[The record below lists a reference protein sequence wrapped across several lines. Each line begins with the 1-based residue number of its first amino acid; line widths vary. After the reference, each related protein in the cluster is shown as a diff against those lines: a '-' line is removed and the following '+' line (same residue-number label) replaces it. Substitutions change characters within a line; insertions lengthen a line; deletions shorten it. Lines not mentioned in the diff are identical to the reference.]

1 MADNKLF
8 DQLKFM
14 PCYGRYDLTTYIRGM
29 SDYEIMCY
37 LVQQYNHL
45 LEMVPL
51 SVITYADPIQWDITT
66 QYSQNTVVVDP
77 QTGTAYLSTQPV
89 PGGVQITNTDYWVPI
104 FSLEGFVDFIKYSIA
119 SEQQQLGQPSTSEI
133 GKGQA
138 FWVGDYFCIATSDIG
153 IGTVIVPGTNC
164 KQVTVVDLLNE
175 IYNTAYAVYNASAT
189 TIELG
194 WVRTEPGSTARCD
207 THSYNQ
213 STETIKISALR

>member
-45 LEMVPL
+45 LEMIPL

-89 PGGVQITNTDYWVPI
+89 PSGVQITNTDYWTPVFTFEDVLDSFKHAI
-104 FSLEGFVDFIKYSIA
+104 
-119 SEQQQLGQPSTSEI
+119 STVETS
-133 GKGQA
+133 KGQA
-138 FWVGDYFCIATSDIG
+138 TENLIPAGTIFWCDNQLVVNDSDIPA
-153 IGTVIVPGTNC
+153 GTIVIPGTNC
-164 KQVTVVDLLNE
+164 TVYSVAEAINDVYATPIAYYLAGTQSIVLGFQRNVQQQVYGDIHTYQPNE
-175 IYNTAYAVYNASAT
+175 NTI
-189 TIELG
+189 TIVG
-194 WVRTEPGSTARCD
+194 R
-207 THSYNQ
+207 
-213 STETIKISALR
+213 